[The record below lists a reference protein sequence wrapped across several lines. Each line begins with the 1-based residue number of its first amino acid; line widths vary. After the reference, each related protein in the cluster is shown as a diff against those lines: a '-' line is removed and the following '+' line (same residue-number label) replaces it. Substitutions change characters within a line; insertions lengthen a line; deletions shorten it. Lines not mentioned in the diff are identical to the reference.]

1 MNKLH
6 THYDNLKVARD
17 APPEVIKA
25 AYKTLCHKFHPDR
38 HAGSEWATQTFQLIN
53 SAYEVL
59 SDPVRRSHHDA
70 WITRQEAAHQQTQST
85 PTAHVPATAEQAWWL
100 RYHKLLK
107 SIGHAFSSTKKRN
120 SRLTVT
126 VALWVSI
133 SLLGVVLA
141 ILHHV

>member
-70 WITRQEAAHQQTQST
+70 WITRQEAAHQQRQSA
-85 PTAHVPATAEQAWWL
+85 PPAHVPATAEQAWWL

-107 SIGHAFSSTKKRN
+107 SIGHAFRSTKKRN